1 MLLLFIIYGDW
12 SVEELYI
19 DAVNFVVKVG
29 NTDSKATKET
39 KQKSSFLKSV
49 VPLHRQTLF
58 DIDLTM
64 PTTAKWVI
72 LQ

>member
-29 NTDSKATKET
+29 NTDSKAK
-39 KQKSSFLKSV
+39 KQQQNRLFLIRCSV
-49 VPLHRQTLF
+49 TQVN
-58 DIDLTM
+58 I
-64 PTTAKWVI
+64 V
-72 LQ
+72 